1 MVDKLESLT
10 ITEAEELLEET
21 FNFNSS
27 SSINKQK

>member
-21 FNFNSS
+21 FNSS
-27 SSINKQK
+27 SSSNINKQK